1 MKLIDDV
8 QIMEIGDEF
17 IAVPT
22 GDAGE
27 ALHGVIRLN
36 GTGKAIWDA
45 LADGLD
51 ERAVAAR
58 LAAEYAVDE
67 AVALGD
73 VREIVAKLRA
83 AGILID

>member
-1 MKLIDDV
+1 MRREDFV
-8 QIMEIGDEF
+8 MMESDGEYVV
-17 IAVPT
+17 VPT
-22 GDAGE
+22 GEAGE

-83 AGILID
+83 AGVIVD

>member
-1 MKLIDDV
+1 MRREDFV
-8 QIMEIGDEF
+8 MMECAGEYVVI
-17 IAVPT
+17 PT

-27 ALHGVIRLN
+27 ALLGVIRLN

-58 LAAEYAVDE
+58 LAAEYEVDE

-83 AGILID
+83 AKILID

>member
-1 MKLIDDV
+1 MRREDFV
-8 QIMEIGDEF
+8 MMESAGEYVVI
-17 IAVPT
+17 PT
-22 GDAGE
+22 GEAGE
-27 ALHGVIRLN
+27 ALHGIIRLN

-83 AGILID
+83 AGVIVD